1 MEIPD
6 IQIKGGEIDIIKIPF
21 TPQYLLEAPQAIPI
35 YAPVTEQ
42 IGVPVVDMPG
52 CVEAHEVDE
61 NNMLEGDDP
70 KGVKVYCDG
79 QQPSF
84 NPINY
89 NKDDL
94 DFTYEAEVPV
104 IPPPPTPEVETPE
117 IPPTKV
123 SDEIECPTEAQELKE
138 PIGTLVEAGKEKIIE
153 YRLVGKECIA
163 ITEEI
168 TFVDQIVQGIPS
180 ANQVTTTAGIA
191 IVATAAATATPILLK
206 VVKPIIK
213 QIFKRVQKLLGK
225 EPPKLSANEIQTN
238 KYREKKGLPPFKVP
252 KKKK

>member
-1 MEIPD
+1 
-6 IQIKGGEIDIIKIPF
+6 
-21 TPQYLLEAPQAIPI
+21 
-35 YAPVTEQ
+35 
-42 IGVPVVDMPG
+42 
-52 CVEAHEVDE
+52 
-61 NNMLEGDDP
+61 MLEGDDP

-84 NPINY
+84 NPIDY
-89 NKDDL
+89 NEDDL
-94 DFTYEAEVPV
+94 SLQLEAPPPPV
-104 IPPPPTPEVETPE
+104 IPPSKDSRGRNTK

-123 SDEIECPTEAQELKE
+123 PDEVKCPTEAQELKE
-138 PIGTLVEAGKEKIIE
+138 PIGTLVEGGTKKIIE

-168 TFVDQIVQGIPS
+168 TFVDQIVKGIPS

-191 IVATAAATATPILLK
+191 IVATAAATATPILLR

-238 KYREKKGLPPFKVP
+238 KYREKERTTSFKTP
-252 KKKK
+252 KKKKK